1 MDRYTFNR
9 LKELGLLTDDDEKI
23 LKHLTAIDNLF
34 KKGDCKMSH
43 IFATSKLNACVM
55 IDGDEYICDS
65 FPYIIA
71 DGGDPNDD
79 DLLPDSALYMKLN
92 EMENDY

>member
-9 LKELGLLTDDDEKI
+9 LKDLGLLTDDDEKI

-55 IDGDEYICDS
+55 VDGDEYVFDS
-65 FPYIIA
+65 FPYISIE
-71 DGGDPNDD
+71 GGDFNDD
-79 DLLPDSALYMKLN
+79 NLMPDTALNMKLN
-92 EMENDY
+92 EMENEY